1 MAGFVRKEPQKSFVL
16 VALGQHQGGHGVLH
30 AAVTALN
37 DAELRVGVGAKF
49 FGHEG
54 KEQRRILGQSVPMA
68 AAFGVWKVVKL
79 EQGTVGKLD
88 FSVHKFGV
96 CGPNKIVDV
105 FCFKA
110 PPAHLFFGFAA
121 FGRNEIVHECRNLHT
136 GSAHHVGC
144 GQANVHVKLSEITIK
159 LASHVGIRM
168 PSVPV
173 VGGQFGV
180 PLRHGVVHALLVVAP
195 GTSDLNGNLA
205 VKIQGQFGGL
215 PGQQRLSQHG
225 AQDRVLGFKVQIDA
239 VLLEVADRLAAHF
252 FRPKLGNPVRNALV
266 RVRNAPGPNVHH
278 GFRLEGVEVQVVV
291 HLPEGVRAVVGVL
304 QPFPT

>member
-1 MAGFVRKEPQKSFVL
+1 MS
-16 VALGQHQGGHGVLH
+16 
-30 AAVTALN
+30 
-37 DAELRVGVGAKF
+37 
-49 FGHEG
+49 
-54 KEQRRILGQSVPMA
+54 
-68 AAFGVWKVVKL
+68 AAFGIRKVVKL
-79 EQGTVGKLD
+79 EERAVGNLD
-88 FSVHKFGV
+88 FFVDKLRI

-144 GQANVHVKLSEITIK
+144 GQANVHFKFSEIPIK

-195 GTSDLNGNLA
+195 GTSDLNRNLP
-205 VKIQGQFGGL
+205 VEIQG
-215 PGQQRLSQHG
+215 
-225 AQDRVLGFKVQIDA
+225 
-239 VLLEVADRLAAHF
+239 
-252 FRPKLGNPVRNALV
+252 
-266 RVRNAPGPNVHH
+266 
-278 GFRLEGVEVQVVV
+278 
-291 HLPEGVRAVVGVL
+291 
-304 QPFPT
+304 